1 MPGWDPS
8 LPSQA
13 LCPPLCLPEFLSRL
27 FFPGWHQSLQ
37 CHPLAVPRRGDKA
50 LPAAEIP
57 QPPESH
63 PASPNSP
70 KSHPRRACGPVQVT
84 EGRAGRG
91 VAKDGQEPAS
101 QRSAPRGKNG
111 HGPQGS
117 KRSLALSLSPLLLLR
132 LLKTQHLPEN
142 RF

>member
-1 MPGWDPS
+1 MGPQPPQPGP
-8 LPSQA
+8 
-13 LCPPLCLPEFLSRL
+13 
-27 FFPGWHQSLQ
+27 
-37 CHPLAVPRRGDKA
+37 VPTA
-50 LPAAEIP
+50 LPPRIFVHAFSLAGISPCSATPWQSPAEVTKRCRL
-57 QPPESH
+57 QKSHSPPESH
-63 PASPNSP
+63 PVSPNSP

-142 RF
+142 QF